1 MVLQNSG
8 RYKAD
13 TDPDNSAY
21 GDLSLIALY
30 AHVDLLKY
38 NGLWLKMVVSRL
50 FKKGRV
56 HFGQFGG
63 VVIIHQVRCVYL
75 FADYKTTNV
84 YDIKNNWYSW
94 LMFSFYLKIYD

>member
-13 TDPDNSAY
+13 NDPDNSAY

-38 NGLWLKMVVSRL
+38 YGLWLKRVVSRL

-56 HFGQFGG
+56 LY
-63 VVIIHQVRCVYL
+63 V
-75 FADYKTTNV
+75 NV
-84 YDIKNNWYSW
+84 
-94 LMFSFYLKIYD
+94 F